1 MIHDA
6 LLQEQRPRAG
16 GLGVGSGETPG
27 KAAELDLVMDRGV
40 SSKKKAAT

>member
-1 MIHDA
+1 MT
-6 LLQEQRPRAG
+6 LSLQEQRLRGG
-16 GLGVGSGETPG
+16 GLGVGSRETPQ